1 MVVFPKREFDHAVV
15 FSDGVIIDVT
25 NNRGYIVIQNFV
37 MNQSASTLEFTF
49 ESTLND

>member
-1 MVVFPKREFDHAVV
+1 MFPKRQFDHAVV
-15 FSDGVIIDVT
+15 FSGGVIIDVT
-25 NNRGYIVIQNFV
+25 NNRGYIVMQNFV

>member
-1 MVVFPKREFDHAVV
+1 MVMFPKRQFDHAVV
-15 FSDGVIIDVT
+15 FSRGVIIDVR
-25 NNRGYIVIQNFV
+25 NNHVYIVVQNIV